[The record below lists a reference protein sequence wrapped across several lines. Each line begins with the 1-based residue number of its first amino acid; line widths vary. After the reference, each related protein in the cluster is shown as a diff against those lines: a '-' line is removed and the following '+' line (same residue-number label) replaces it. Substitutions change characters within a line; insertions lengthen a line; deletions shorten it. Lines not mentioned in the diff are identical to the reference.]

1 MAIQYQTDE
10 EGNRIAVV
18 IPIEEWKSLQE
29 RIKEP
34 NDDTIEAMNDAQ
46 LHKVAKTSIGQL
58 AKDWESA
65 ACES

>member
-1 MAIQYQTDE
+1 MGIQYQTDE
-10 EGNRIAVV
+10 DGNRIAVV
-18 IPIEEWKSLQE
+18 IPIEEWKALQE

-34 NDDTIEAMNDAQ
+34 NDETIEAMKDAQ
-46 LHKVAKTSIGQL
+46 LHKVTTTSIGQL